1 MSKILILSN
10 GHGEDL
16 SGCLLAKKL
25 IQMGYEVD
33 ALPIVGNGD
42 NYRKN
47 KVKIVCKTREFNT
60 GGLGYNS
67 LKGRIDDVFNGQI
80 IYFLRKLLLTFLIRK
95 KYEYFLVVGDIVPIL
110 FAWICRNN
118 FFVYLVAYSSHY
130 EGKLSLPWPC
140 RLFLRSKKMYKLYTR
155 DSLTAFDLS
164 KQISKKVC
172 FLGNP
177 FMDPF
182 INQRNQLIKSEFN
195 IVFLPGS
202 RMPEV
207 LNNFSLMIDL
217 LEQIA
222 QYKYFRNAEFSF
234 AIIKAFT
241 KEKLIQILSL
251 RNWNLPKKQNKKS
264 SLEMRYKNI
273 NVKFNWNAFEET
285 LICSDLV
292 ISMAGTATEQ
302 AIGLQKPVIQL
313 EGCGPQFTSIFA
325 EAQRRL
331 LGNYIFCVTN
341 YREKNEK
348 IEKTINLIL
357 KILYFMKLDSSFLK
371 NCKKNANQRIG
382 ESGASNKI
390 SIDINNIINSESRL
404 N

>member
-16 SGCLLAKKL
+16 SGCLLANKL

-42 NYRKN
+42 NYKKN
-47 KVKIVCKTREFNT
+47 KVKIVGKTREFKT

-67 LKGRIDDVFNGQI
+67 LQGRIDDIFNGQI
-80 IYFLRKLLLTFLIRK
+80 IYFLRKLVLTFLIRK
-95 KYEYFLVVGDIVPIL
+95 KYKYFLVVGDIVPIL

-130 EGKLSLPWPC
+130 EGKLRLPWPSK
-140 RLFLRSKKMYKLYTR
+140 LFLCSKKMYKLYTR
-155 DSLTAFDLS
+155 DSLTAFDLT
-164 KQISKKVC
+164 KQISKRVC

-182 INQRNQLIKSEFN
+182 IAQKNQLIKSEFN
-195 IVFLPGS
+195 MVFLPGS

-217 LEQIA
+217 LEKIS

-241 KEKLIQILSL
+241 KENLIQILSL
-251 RNWNLPKKQNKKS
+251 RNWNVRKKQNKKS
-264 SLEMRYKNI
+264 SIEMQYKNI
-273 NVKFNWNAFEET
+273 YVKFNWNAFEET

-302 AIGLQKPVIQL
+302 AVGLKKPVIQL
-313 EGCGPQFTSIFA
+313 EGFGPQFTSAFA

-341 YREKNEK
+341 YLEENEK
-348 IEKTINLIL
+348 LEKTISLIL
-357 KILYFMKLDSSFLK
+357 KIIYFMKLDSSFLK
-371 NCKKNANQRIG
+371 ACEKNATKRIG

-390 SIDINNIINSESRL
+390 SIDIDNIINSESRF